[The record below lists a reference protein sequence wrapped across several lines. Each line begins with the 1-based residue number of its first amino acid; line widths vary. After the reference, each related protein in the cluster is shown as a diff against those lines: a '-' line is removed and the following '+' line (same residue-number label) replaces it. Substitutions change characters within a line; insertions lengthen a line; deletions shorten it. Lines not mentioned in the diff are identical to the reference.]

1 VVSVFFIFV
10 PDMGRLCGERGKT
23 SFHEKRSFPSLPAPL
38 SPFQEKR
45 KNFFIY
51 FYLPLLGTEPFI
63 FIFFI
68 FFCASRLFWVS
79 LCGAKLDFSVSL
91 AVQARFWWETFV
103 ETKVLPPSPLS
114 KEL

>member
-1 VVSVFFIFV
+1 KLFY
-10 PDMGRLCGERGKT
+10 L
-23 SFHEKRSFPSLPAPL
+23 L
-38 SPFQEKR
+38 SPTFVG
-45 KNFFIY
+45 NSAFY
-51 FYLPLLGTEPFI
+51 FY
-63 FIFFI
+63 

-114 KEL
+114 KELWVLI